1 MYTGKSDRTMVAA
14 VKQAVSVPVI
24 ASGDALSA
32 RDCRDILAE
41 TGADFVMIARGAEG
55 WPMIFAD
62 CLALDRGETLRHTR
76 EEVIAVMR
84 EHAAL
89 TCALKG
95 ESRAMPE
102 LRKHLLWYLGR
113 FSGAK
118 GLKGEMSQVSTLAG
132 LEAQLDRLAASGLA
146 LKE

>member
-1 MYTGKSDRTMVAA
+1 
-14 VKQAVSVPVI
+14 
-24 ASGDALSA
+24 
-32 RDCRDILAE
+32 
-41 TGADFVMIARGAEG
+41 
-55 WPMIFAD
+55 
-62 CLALDRGETLRHTR
+62 
-76 EEVIAVMR
+76 MR